1 MAAVDASAAVTA
13 QMVAALREILHNIAK
28 HAHAKTV
35 TVRLTGD
42 AERIELAVT
51 DDGVGFDVER
61 AGSREA
67 DGHFGLRGLR
77 ERAEQVGG
85 TVEISS
91 EKRKGT
97 GSMDGTTALD
107 DLTTTTSTVRVG
119 IADDNAVVRMG
130 IRSLLATADD
140 IVVVGEAGDGA
151 AAVTLARTAK
161 PDVMLLDVRMP
172 RQDGVSAAPDVAQ
185 HATVLMLTY
194 SDSPEV
200 VSAAVKAGARGYLV
214 HGHFTEN
221 ELLSA
226 VRMAARGIGTFSAQ
240 AVAALSNPTPSKAAL
255 ASRYGLSEREADVM
269 ALMAEGAANS
279 EIARSLF
286 ISEKTVKNHI
296 NRIFTKL
303 QANNRGHAVSLWLAH
318 H

>member
-1 MAAVDASAAVTA
+1 
-13 QMVAALREILHNIAK
+13 
-28 HAHAKTV
+28 
-35 TVRLTGD
+35 
-42 AERIELAVT
+42 
-51 DDGVGFDVER
+51 
-61 AGSREA
+61 
-67 DGHFGLRGLR
+67 
-77 ERAEQVGG
+77 
-85 TVEISS
+85 
-91 EKRKGT
+91 
-97 GSMDGTTALD
+97 MDGPTTLD
-107 DLTTTTSTVRVG
+107 GLSTATTTSKGDDPLEPPSSAATVRVG

-140 IVVVGEAGDGA
+140 MVVVGEAGDGA
-151 AAVTLARTAK
+151 SAVTLARMAK

-172 RQDGVSAAPDVAQ
+172 RQDGVSAAPEVAQ

-226 VRMAARGIGTFSAQ
+226 VRMAAGGMGTFSAQ